1 MAPRT
6 YQNKSSIIAIR
17 NSICTAFTLVETL
30 VVIAIVVILAG
41 MTYSVMSRAKVGAR
55 KSEVASNLRSI
66 HQSLLLYATSY
77 DDRMAFGTSS
87 CNGCTA
93 SPEHPLTKAQ
103 KRGIP
108 TIKSLLEP
116 YGASDDL
123 WKVNVGLGPYIYQK
137 EGSAADWVY
146 LGFTSAPLDQFDPQ
160 CPAFAE
166 KDSYLFDGGG
176 KPVIDA
182 DARTMIVYFSGSAKF
197 DPIYS
202 GVDACTEELYDFWG
216 R

>member
-1 MAPRT
+1 MIRT
-6 YQNKSSIIAIR
+6 SRA
-17 NSICTAFTLVETL
+17 AFTLVEAM
-30 VVIAIVVILAG
+30 VVIGVVVILAG
-41 MTYSVMSRAKVGAR
+41 ITYSVMSRAKVEAR

-66 HQSLLLYATSY
+66 HQSLLLYASSY
-77 DDRMAFGTSS
+77 DDRMAFGTYS

-93 SPEHPLTKAQ
+93 SPENPLSKAQ
-103 KRGIP
+103 NRGIP

-123 WKVNVGLGPYIYQK
+123 WKVNVGLGPYIYLK

-146 LGFTSAPLDQFDPQ
+146 VGFTSAPLDQFGPQ

-176 KPVIDA
+176 KQVIDA
-182 DARTMIVYFSGSAKF
+182 KARTMTVYFSGSAKF
-197 DPIYS
+197 DPMYAGI
-202 GVDACTEELYDFWG
+202 DACTEELYDYWG
-216 R
+216 K